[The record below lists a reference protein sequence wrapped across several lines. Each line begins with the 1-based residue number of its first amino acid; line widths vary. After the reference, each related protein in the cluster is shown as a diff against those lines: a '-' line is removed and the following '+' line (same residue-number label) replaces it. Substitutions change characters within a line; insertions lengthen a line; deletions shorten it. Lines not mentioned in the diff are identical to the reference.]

1 MLDDSEWRHNCS
13 SIKKMK
19 VFKETHDFYVSLTD
33 TIAKILI
40 LVIYHGFRI
49 IIICEI
55 KTIYYSLHGVWHKG
69 LKTFHNSTINKVP
82 RTRKGKTSLEL
93 LGVPEIP
100 QTI

>member
-1 MLDDSEWRHNCS
+1 
-13 SIKKMK
+13 MK
-19 VFKETHDFYVSLTD
+19 AQLQFHQKVEGFKETHDFYVSLTE
-33 TIAKILI
+33 TIAKKLI

-49 IIICEI
+49 NIICEI

-82 RTRKGKTSLEL
+82 RARKGKTSLEL

-100 QTI
+100 QTM